1 MKYQMD
7 DLMNLGG
14 STKED
19 TQDGERTKPNVME
32 TPTGIKHWSEI
43 KR

>member
-1 MKYQMD
+1 MKDQIE
-7 DLMNLGG
+7 DLLNPGG

-19 TQDGERTKPNVME
+19 TQDGERAKTDLME
-32 TPTGIKHWSEI
+32 TPPDIKHWSEM